1 VILIA
6 LLHAPSIDWDKRKG
20 DSIVVEKPPPDVGRE
35 SSARQTDIQVGKRIS
50 RRMSELALA
59 HSDIAARMNVT
70 VDNIQLWVA
79 GQLRPTPGQI
89 ADLAE
94 ILDVPVPYFFEP

>member
-35 SSARQTDIQVGKRIS
+35 SSARQTDIHVGKRIS

-59 HSDIAARMNVT
+59 TADIAARMNVT
-70 VDNIQLWVA
+70 ADNIQLWVA